1 MGARGALMRN
11 SAEAPV
17 LCVYAW
23 SESKQSDSDTSL
35 GSPLWM
41 TRETVSVLHIL
52 SLVLHR

>member
-17 LCVYAW
+17 LW